1 MIGRLNHVAIAVPDL
16 AAATKVY
23 RDTLGAKVS
32 PAVDQPEH
40 GVTTVFIELPNTK
53 VELLGVLGDKSPI
66 SAFLARNPNGGIH
79 HLCYEVPDIK
89 EARDRLVAQGA
100 RVLGQ
105 GDRCVCSQPD
115 QGCRSRPVV
124 RLDQAGLRNLT
135 RDRRFDSV

>member
-53 VELLGVLGDKSPI
+53 VELLGAIGDKS
-66 SAFLARNPNGGIH
+66 
-79 HLCYEVPDIK
+79 
-89 EARDRLVAQGA
+89 
-100 RVLGQ
+100 
-105 GDRCVCSQPD
+105 
-115 QGCRSRPVV
+115 RSRPSSSATPTAEFTISAT
-124 RLDQAGLRNLT
+124 RCLT
-135 RDRRFDSV
+135 SWQRGTNWLPKARACSAKATPRSARTASLCSSSIPRISAAR